1 MITSL
6 DKALEGLLG
15 ETGTQIT
22 FNKNNKEISMIGH
35 MGCDFSKE
43 PHLAFFVVLFIKKWY
58 HIRVHMQRKE
68 PYGN

>member
-1 MITSL
+1 
-6 DKALEGLLG
+6 
-15 ETGTQIT
+15 
-22 FNKNNKEISMIGH
+22 MIGH